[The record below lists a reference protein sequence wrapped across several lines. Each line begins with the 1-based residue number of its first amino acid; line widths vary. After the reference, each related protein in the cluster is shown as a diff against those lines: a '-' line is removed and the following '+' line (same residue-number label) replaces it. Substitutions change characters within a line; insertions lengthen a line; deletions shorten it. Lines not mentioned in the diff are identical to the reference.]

1 VKGRPDLDKYGYPP
15 DAQARSITGDCRVV
29 VKVGADGRI
38 REIAS
43 VTCDQPGVGFEEFI
57 RRNAPREFRFE
68 PAIRDGAPVESE
80 FVFTHE
86 FRLRG

>member
-1 VKGRPDLDKYGYPP
+1 VKGRPDLDTYGYPP

-29 VKVGADGRI
+29 VKVDADGRI
-38 REIAS
+38 REFAS